1 MIMQDNSIVN
11 TDNLALSFMET
22 AIRNCTAEGIVT
34 TSGKGLEYLK
44 AVKSIALKIKAN
56 QALSED
62 TQARILDIMYR
73 HRVHKSTMGNM
84 RRILAE
90 LGSTREYVQHEVVK
104 NDKL

>member
-1 MIMQDNSIVN
+1 MIMQDNSMVN

-22 AIRNCTAEGIVT
+22 AIRNCVEEGMDIKI
-34 TSGKGLEYLK
+34 GQGLKYLR
-44 AVKSIALKIKAN
+44 AVKSIALKIKDN

-62 TQARILDIMYR
+62 IQTRVLEIMYR
-73 HRVHKSTMGNM
+73 HRAHKGTMGNM

-90 LGSTREYVQHEVVK
+90 LGSTREYVQHEIVK

>member
-11 TDNLALSFMET
+11 TGNLALSFMET
-22 AIRNCTAEGIVT
+22 AIRNCKDEGVVI

-44 AVKSIALKIKAN
+44 AVKSIALKIKDN
-56 QALSED
+56 QALSPVVQEKVLE
-62 TQARILDIMYR
+62 ILYR
-73 HRVHKSTMGNM
+73 HREHKSTMGSM